1 MIEIK
6 VPDEP
11 QGDYISRQAVYELIG
26 TLKMGDVRA
35 MEKLRRGLEKLPS
48 EEGYNKGYADGVEA
62 YKAMM
67 ELEKEEKEED
77 AEDCISRQAVD
88 EYITNLLSGYLYDE
102 ERTRL
107 EDLTAYIWELP
118 SVTPKAESK
127 DEYKKGY
134 SDGFRDCLDKNV
146 FCIESEEEENEL
158 NRVKAELKPN

>member
-107 EDLTAYIWELP
+107 EDLSAFVWELP
-118 SVTPKAESK
+118 SVTPKAES
-127 DEYKKGY
+127 E
-134 SDGFRDCLDKNV
+134 DK
-146 FCIESEEEENEL
+146 E
-158 NRVKAELKPN
+158 

>member
-1 MIEIK
+1 MNFNKIRVGGEDMIEIK

-67 ELEKEEKEED
+67 ELEKEEPAEWIVDTDDSRRWDRVRFYCSACNSWNTYGKSKYCPNCGRRMQSEGLQRED
-77 AEDCISRQAVD
+77 S
-88 EYITNLLSGYLYDE
+88 
-102 ERTRL
+102 
-107 EDLTAYIWELP
+107 
-118 SVTPKAESK
+118 
-127 DEYKKGY
+127 
-134 SDGFRDCLDKNV
+134 
-146 FCIESEEEENEL
+146 
-158 NRVKAELKPN
+158 